1 MPDITVSMPSDPDQ
15 GTEARRFRLIFDQQ
29 RRAVLAYVLRRVD
42 DPEDAADAV
51 AETFLVAW
59 RRLDDVPR
67 GDGARPWLL
76 GVARRVLANQRR
88 GARRHTGLA
97 DRLGRELATQIPV
110 VEDASETDLLVRR
123 ALEALTDDDR
133 EILLLA
139 GWEGL
144 SPAEIAAAVGLSG
157 LAGRLRLDSR
167 SREGAHPMTD
177 TLDQVLRDAAPIDDE
192 QVRALSLDA
201 LETELRE
208 AILLHGRR
216 EEPRRPA
223 GRRRPLR
230 WRLPGLAAA
239 AVAAA
244 AVLAVTLTGGGEK
257 LGTSPERAWA
267 KPALRVANA
276 VPRLL
281 IGRPGWTVTRADE
294 FSVLEGEMTLR
305 NGARRVDLF
314 WRPGP
319 LPHGRCSP
327 RRSPIMR

>member
-1 MPDITVSMPSDPDQ
+1 VPDITVSMPSDPDQ

-157 LAGRLRLDSR
+157 VPRAAACTALAGPSAPSSPR
-167 SREGAHPMTD
+167 S
-177 TLDQVLRDAAPIDDE
+177 
-192 QVRALSLDA
+192 
-201 LETELRE
+201 
-208 AILLHGRR
+208 
-216 EEPRRPA
+216 A
-223 GRRRPLR
+223 GRRTR
-230 WRLPGLAAA
+230 GAAA
-239 AVAAA
+239 
-244 AVLAVTLTGGGEK
+244 
-257 LGTSPERAWA
+257 
-267 KPALRVANA
+267 
-276 VPRLL
+276 PRLS
-281 IGRPGWTVTRADE
+281 I
-294 FSVLEGEMTLR
+294 S
-305 NGARRVDLF
+305 RRSTPHDRHP
-314 WRPGP
+314 RPGP
-319 LPHGRCSP
+319 A
-327 RRSPIMR
+327 RRRPDR